1 MISLFISNSP
11 STNKVISNNGS
22 SVTTSLTPPILLNPN
37 KKYEMRLLSASI
49 VYCEPNISSTL
60 NNNKLDY
67 NVDGTNFSI
76 TFPSG
81 LYSLNDINTQ
91 ISLFT
96 LENNSDASMISF
108 IANEANSTIYLY
120 ADTPLTVY
128 ASHANSI
135 MQILGFST
143 SDITLSASG
152 YVNGENQANLN
163 TLQTILVTCDVVTDS
178 YFNSQVSNIIAAIT
192 PNVSPYSTILY
203 TPVHPTRVKIY
214 TSQINQITFTLTDQS
229 GAMLIMNPKNNT
241 AELWNVVVSIEPSE
255 DVEKTL

>member
-11 STNKVISNNGS
+11 SPNKVISNNGS

-76 TFPSG
+76 TFPNG

-120 ADTPLTVY
+120 SDTPITIY

-135 MQILGFST
+135 MQILGFAAT
-143 SDITLSASG
+143 DITLDSSG
-152 YVNGENQANLN
+152 YVNRGNQAHLN
-163 TLQTILVTCDVVTDS
+163 TLQTILVTCDVVTGS
-178 YFNSQVSNIIAAIT
+178 YFNSQVSNIVAAIT
-192 PNVSPYSTILY
+192 PNSSPYSTL
-203 TPVHPTRVKIY
+203 TWLPVHPTHLRIY
-214 TSQINQITFTLTDQS
+214 PSQINQITFNLLNQN
-229 GAMLIMNPKNNT
+229 GVALNMNPNNT
-241 AELWNVVVSIEPSE
+241 SPELWNVVISIDEVGSE
-255 DVEKTL
+255 KLL